1 MGGVMNSQDIRASV
15 REMASILIR
24 LETHDIR
31 PQNPVE
37 NLVPERQSIEEFFR
51 RKRGMQEP
59 ANLDVDVHLLCS
71 LSKQER
77 E

>member
-1 MGGVMNSQDIRASV
+1 MNTQDIRASV

-37 NLVPERQSIEEFFR
+37 NLVLERQGIEELLSR
-51 RKRGMQEP
+51 ERGVQEP
-59 ANLDVDVHLLCS
+59 ANLGVDVHLLCS